1 MDNKHILIF
10 DTTLRDGEQAPGF
23 SMNISEKLEMAEML
37 ESLGVDVIEAGF
49 PVSSDDDRNAVTE
62 IAKRVSCGVAAL
74 ARAREEDILQAAKA
88 LEAAKKPRLHVF
100 IATSKLHMEHKL
112 HMNEQEILEAISR
125 SVALARSLCP
135 EVEFSCEDATRSDL
149 DFLKIAAR
157 TAIEAGASVINLPDT
172 VGYATPTETYGIY
185 RSVMGDI
192 DPDGRILFSTH
203 CHNDLGMAVANSVAA
218 VAAGARQVE
227 CTLCGIGERAG
238 NASLEEVVMA
248 LRTRNDF
255 YQAETG
261 IHTRLLYPACRK
273 LSSVLGISTPPNKP
287 IIGVNAFAHEAGIHQ
302 HGMLANRATYEII
315 SPEDVGIPK
324 NDMVLGK
331 HSGRHAFEQRL
342 TELGIRMDKE
352 ELDEAFEMFKQV
364 AERKKAVTDKDLHA
378 IAGEK
383 RRTIG
388 KGFRLIRFIV
398 NSGNTI
404 PSMASV
410 KLERD
415 GKETE
420 DSCMGSG
427 PIDAAFKTV
436 DRIVRH
442 TKGYETLAYSLE
454 DYSINSVTEGED
466 ALGEVLIKLRCD
478 GIVYTGRGLSTD
490 ILEASLKAYIN
501 GVNKLLTI

>member
-23 SMNISEKLEMAEML
+23 SMNMSEKLEMAEIL
-37 ESLGVDVIEAGF
+37 EALGVDVIEAGF
-49 PVSSDDDRNAVTE
+49 PVSSEDDMTAVTE

-74 ARAREEDILQAAKA
+74 ARAREEDILRASEA
-88 LEAAKKPRLHVF
+88 LSQAKKPRLHVF
-100 IATSKLHMEHKL
+100 IATSKIHMEHKL
-112 HMNEQEILEAISR
+112 HMNEQEILEAVSR
-125 SVALARSLCP
+125 SVSLARSLCP

-149 DFLKIAAR
+149 DFLKQVAR
-157 TAIEAGASVINLPDT
+157 RAIEAGASVINIPDT

-185 RSVMGDI
+185 RSVMKDV
-192 DPDGRILFSTH
+192 DPEGKILFSTH

-261 IHTRLLYPACRK
+261 IQTKLLYPACRK
-273 LSSVLGISTPPNKP
+273 LSSVVGIAVPPNKP

-302 HGMLANRATYEII
+302 HGILANRATYEII

-324 NDMVLGK
+324 NDIVLGK

-364 AERKKAVTDKDLHA
+364 ADRKKAVTDSDLHA

-383 RRTIG
+383 RRSIG

-404 PSMASV
+404 PAMASV

-442 TKGYETLAYSLE
+442 TKGYEALSYSLE

-478 GIVYTGRGLSTD
+478 GEVYTGRGLSTD

>member
-1 MDNKHILIF
+1 MDKKHILIL

-23 SMNISEKLEMAEML
+23 SMNMAEKLEIAEVL
-37 ESLGVDVIEAGF
+37 EELGVDVIEAGF
-49 PVSSDDDRNAVTE
+49 PISSEDDMAAVKE
-62 IAKRVSCGVAAL
+62 IAKRASTGVAAL
-74 ARAREEDILQAAKA
+74 ARARREDILRAAEA
-88 LEAAKKPRLHVF
+88 LRDAKKPRLHVF
-100 IATSKLHMEHKL
+100 IATSGIHMEHKL
-112 HMNEQEILEAISR
+112 HMTESEVLEAIEE
-125 SVALARSLCP
+125 SVALASSLCP

-149 DFLKIAAR
+149 AFLKKAVR
-157 TAIEAGASVINLPDT
+157 TAVKAGASVVNLPDT

-185 RSVMGDI
+185 RNVMEDA
-192 DPDGRILFSTH
+192 DPAGKILFSTH

-255 YQAETG
+255 YKAETG
-261 IHTRLLYPACRK
+261 IRTKLLYPACRK
-273 LSSVLGISTPPNKP
+273 LSSVVGIATPPNKP

-302 HGMLANRATYEII
+302 HGILSNRATYEII

-324 NDMVLGK
+324 NDMILGK

-342 TELGIRMDKE
+342 SELGIRMDRE

-383 RRTIG
+383 RRSIG
-388 KGFRLIRFIV
+388 KGFRLVRFIV

-415 GKETE
+415 GNETE

-442 TKGYETLAYSLE
+442 TKGYESLRYTLE

-466 ALGEVLIKLRCD
+466 ALGEVLIKLRSD
-478 GIVYTGRGLSTD
+478 GVVYTGRGLSTD

>member
-1 MDNKHILIF
+1 
-10 DTTLRDGEQAPGF
+10 
-23 SMNISEKLEMAEML
+23 
-37 ESLGVDVIEAGF
+37 
-49 PVSSDDDRNAVTE
+49 
-62 IAKRVSCGVAAL
+62 
-74 ARAREEDILQAAKA
+74 
-88 LEAAKKPRLHVF
+88 
-100 IATSKLHMEHKL
+100 
-112 HMNEQEILEAISR
+112 
-125 SVALARSLCP
+125 
-135 EVEFSCEDATRSDL
+135 
-149 DFLKIAAR
+149 
-157 TAIEAGASVINLPDT
+157 
-172 VGYATPTETYGIY
+172 
-185 RSVMGDI
+185 
-192 DPDGRILFSTH
+192 
-203 CHNDLGMAVANSVAA
+203 
-218 VAAGARQVE
+218 
-227 CTLCGIGERAG
+227 
-238 NASLEEVVMA
+238 
-248 LRTRNDF
+248 
-255 YQAETG
+255 
-261 IHTRLLYPACRK
+261 
-273 LSSVLGISTPPNKP
+273 
-287 IIGVNAFAHEAGIHQ
+287 
-302 HGMLANRATYEII
+302 
-315 SPEDVGIPK
+315 
-324 NDMVLGK
+324 
-331 HSGRHAFEQRL
+331 
-342 TELGIRMDKE
+342 MDKD

-442 TKGYETLAYSLE
+442 TKGYETLTYSLE